1 MDPWVEKIPWRRGC
15 LPTPVL
21 LPEELHGQRSLA
33 SYSPW
38 GWRGRVKFQRL
49 QTQEK
54 SKSYKNQFSLNEV
67 QPGEEILFSL
77 NVYTLI
83 RIPENS

>member
-1 MDPWVEKIPWRRGC
+1 M
-15 LPTPVL
+15 
-21 LPEELHGQRSLA
+21 
-33 SYSPW
+33 
-38 GWRGRVKFQRL
+38 KFQIL

-67 QPGEEILFSL
+67 QPGEELLFSL

-83 RIPENS
+83 RIPENA